1 MDYTQTYNLST
12 ATKPTAVIYL
22 GKHCKIEDLFLYCNS
37 NATITMYIKEYLT
50 SKDVNGLRRTNTY
63 YIYNGNKLY
72 AGMQYNKFLPE
83 YDAANREWVPANPPS
98 KLEFKLPYKFRLY
111 VTCAGTGG
119 EIDVLCNVKNL
130 DPIRNRK
137 RKTEK

>member
-12 ATKPTAVIYL
+12 ASNSTAVLYI
-22 GKHCKIEDLFLYCNS
+22 GKHCKIEDLFLYCDS

-50 SKDVNGLRRTNTY
+50 SKDVNGNKRTNIY
-63 YIYNGNKLY
+63 YIYKNQKLY

-83 YDAANREWVPANPPS
+83 YDAANREWVPASHPP

-119 EIDVLCNVKNL
+119 TIDVLCNVKNL
-130 DPIRNRK
+130 DPVRNQRK
-137 RKTEK
+137 IKK